1 MLLSDGSYGY
11 HPGRSAQQTIRKM
24 KAYAKQGYGLT
35 VEIDLSKYFD
45 TLNHKLLLNLLRKRI
60 PDTRVI
66 DLIKK

>member
-1 MLLSDGSYGY
+1 
-11 HPGRSAQQTIRKM
+11 M